1 MRRRYLL
8 VLAICAAGS
17 LFFSATAWAEGIP
30 LTNVRGSEPRQ
41 GVGGVKPA
49 EKIRDDFAQVE
60 LIFQHDTVLPDS
72 NSAIQIKFNLEKDWH
87 FYADSNTAPQR
98 MNLKLTPAGKGLI
111 FSEPVFPK
119 GQLYFDKVTNRNLS
133 VYSGAFSVFIPFK
146 ADVNSRTT
154 EVEVT
159 IDGLSCSEQLCRKA
173 SYELS
178 KKLDISKSAEMD
190 RPAFLIS
197 AEPRH
202 SDGGANQ
209 IKPAVVLSLAVAAG
223 LLLNVMPC
231 VWPILPI
238 IVMRLVAQ
246 AKQNK
251 AKSIVLGFAFALGI
265 VVFFAALAAVSI
277 ILKLGFG
284 IIFQWGDQFRNTG
297 FVIAMSLLMV
307 VLALYMFGLFTF
319 GIPASISG
327 SNKQS
332 GGFAGSVGMGFLAA
346 VLSTPCSFAILTFVL
361 AWAQTQPIPLATITI
376 LLIGIGMALPYVILT
391 AIPGLLEKIPKPGRW
406 MELFKHAT
414 GFVLLAIGVKLL
426 EAVQPFAPAQGRPEK
441 IIDILYYAVLL
452 AVCVWMW
459 GVWVGYNTPKAKKW
473 LIRLAAIGL
482 AVIFG
487 FIFLTEP
494 EKGLINWQDYDAQL
508 INSAQEANQPVLIKF
523 TADWCFSCKVLDKT
537 VYSSRKIADLIKQ
550 KGVLAIKAD
559 TTGYDY
565 PAAKALKEIYN
576 EPAVPVTVLLLPGN
590 NTPVKLHGNLIKNEL
605 LKNLQG
611 LKNASE

>member
-1 MRRRYLL
+1 MSRKCLL
-8 VLAICAAGS
+8 LLIICAGGS
-17 LFFSATAWAEGIP
+17 LVFSELARGEEPPTA
-30 LTNVRGSEPRQ
+30 
-41 GVGGVKPA
+41 GVGAKQT
-49 EKIRDDFAQVE
+49 EKIKDEFAQVE
-60 LIFQHDTVLPDS
+60 LIFQHDAVAPEA
-72 NSAIQIKFNLEKDWH
+72 NIAIQIRFNLEKDWH
-87 FYADSNTAPQR
+87 FYADANTAPQR
-98 MNLKLTPAGKGLI
+98 MSLKITPEGKGLI

-119 GQLYFDKVTNRNLS
+119 GQLYFDKVTNQKVA
-133 VYSGAFSVFIPFK
+133 VYSEAFSVFIPFK
-146 ADVNSRTT
+146 T
-154 EVEVT
+154 EANAQSTEIKVA
-159 IDGLSCSEQLCRKA
+159 IDGLSCSQQLCRKA
-173 SYELS
+173 AYELS
-178 KKLDISKSAEMD
+178 KKIEISTSAKMD
-190 RPAFLIS
+190 KPAFFVTKEAPVAFAPGS
-197 AEPRH
+197 V
-202 SDGGANQ
+202 GGA
-209 IKPAVVLSLAVAAG
+209 KPVVVLSLAVVAG

-251 AKSIVLGFAFALGI
+251 AKSMALGLAFALGI
-265 VVFFAALAAVSI
+265 VLFFAALAAVSI

-297 FVIAMSLLMV
+297 FVIAMALLMV
-307 VLALYMFGLFTF
+307 VLALYMFGLWTF

-376 LLIGIGMALPYVILT
+376 LLIGAGMALPYIILT

-414 GFVLLAIGVKLL
+414 GFILLAIGVKLL
-426 EAVQPFAPAQGRPEK
+426 EAVQPEK
-441 IIDILYYAVLL
+441 IIDILYYAIVL

-459 GVWVGYNTPKAKKW
+459 GIWVGYNTPQAKKW
-473 LIRLAAIGL
+473 LIRLTAIAL

-487 FIFLTEP
+487 FVFLTEP
-494 EKGLINWQDYDAQL
+494 KKGLINWQDYDAQL

-537 VYSSRKIADLIKQ
+537 VYSSKKIADLIKQ

-565 PAAKALKEIYN
+565 PAAKALKGIYS
-576 EPAVPVTVLLLPGN
+576 EPAVPVTILLLPGN

-605 LKNLQG
+605 INNLQN
-611 LKNASE
+611 LKDAAE